1 MQEASERKD
10 NLTRPPCMEDD
21 GFVSAAVQCPPKKR
35 GRKKKQAANA
45 PEPVEP
51 EPSTSEMKTSLA
63 ALGIDTRGMSFLEL
77 AALRELTEHEQST
90 AKGRPSAAALGYDTV
105 GLTDAQVAAGKG
117 SKTKNGPKKNNR
129 KVEDNDAP
137 GGKDTDRKTSKKV
150 EPEEPTTLGHDSRS
164 AAEPAPAPKR
174 KSKKTA
180 AAEEAECLDEAEP
193 APAPKRKSK
202 RLQQQ
207 RKQNALMKQN
217 LPQPPSASPKDC
229 SSRGSRM
236 P

>member
-1 MQEASERKD
+1 MCVVCLLQEASERKD

-150 EPEEPTTLGHDSRS
+150 EPEELG
-164 AAEPAPAPKR
+164 A
-174 KSKKTA
+174 
-180 AAEEAECLDEAEP
+180 
-193 APAPKRKSK
+193 
-202 RLQQQ
+202 
-207 RKQNALMKQN
+207 
-217 LPQPPSASPKDC
+217 
-229 SSRGSRM
+229 
-236 P
+236 